1 MDTKT
6 VLWNKPPLPT
16 LDKHTSMYSMLGMK
30 HHISCRFTDGPKQ
43 EETEDGEY
51 YRKKDVYN
59 L

>member
-1 MDTKT
+1 
-6 VLWNKPPLPT
+6 
-16 LDKHTSMYSMLGMK
+16 MLGMK